1 MPFEMQ
7 LTRMSSKGQ
16 VVIPQAIRSA
26 HAWTPGVEFEVEDR
40 PEGLLLRPRTPFAPT
55 SVADVVGCAGYA
67 GPRRS
72 LAEMRRA
79 TPPGQVE
86 ET

>member
-1 MPFEMQ
+1 MQ

-16 VVIPQAIRSA
+16 VVIPRNIRTA
-26 HAWTPGVEFEVEDR
+26 RAWEPGLEFEVEDR
-40 PEGLLLRPRTPFAPT
+40 PEGVLLRPRAQFPRTT
-55 SVADVVGCAGYA
+55 VADVVGCTGYE
-67 GPRRS
+67 GPQRS

-79 TPPGQVE
+79 VPPGQVD

>member
-1 MPFEMQ
+1 MQ

-16 VVIPQAIRSA
+16 VVIPSAIRAA
-26 HAWTPGVEFEVEDR
+26 HAWEPGIEFEVEDR
-40 PEGLLLRPRTPFAPT
+40 TDGVFLRPRAGFTPTKIAE
-55 SVADVVGCAGYA
+55 VIGCVGYD

-79 TPPGQVE
+79 APPGIGE
-86 ET
+86 DA

>member
-1 MPFEMQ
+1 MP

-16 VVIPQAIRSA
+16 VVIPRAIRAA
-26 HAWTPGVEFEVEDR
+26 HAWEPGVEFEVEDR
-40 PEGLLLRPRTPFAPT
+40 MDGVFLRPRAGFPPT
-55 SVADVVGCAGYA
+55 EIAEVVGCVGYV

-79 TPPGQVE
+79 TPPGITDE
-86 ET
+86 A